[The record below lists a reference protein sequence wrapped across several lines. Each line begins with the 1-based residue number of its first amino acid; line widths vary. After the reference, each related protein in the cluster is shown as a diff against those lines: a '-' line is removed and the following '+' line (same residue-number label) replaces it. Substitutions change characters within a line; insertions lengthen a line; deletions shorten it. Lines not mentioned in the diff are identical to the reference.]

1 MEFGLIGLLCSGLLL
16 ILNEHQDDII
26 KNFSYFKDYCKGL
39 THKQQFKESFKK
51 NFAITGT
58 EMINFLKNPRYYYV
72 SNRSYINLFDNII
85 KNQINFDLN
94 YLCDFYFN
102 LEDKKDAIIIC
113 LCPFRNLLKL
123 IECTT
128 FFRDFSIEKY
138 YEYGDLEAKYY
149 EYGVSDL
156 ETVECLKQ
164 NIVMLNFRSHIF
176 GSFKIPVF
184 YRENYDGDHKVI
196 LTTKHGNKSFVF
208 NCLHERDYGLP
219 FGLAKLP
226 ENSPFII
233 NLKTKEQHDGI
244 I

>member
-1 MEFGLIGLLCSGLLL
+1 MKYELIGLLCSGLLL
-16 ILNEHQDDII
+16 ILNERQDDII

-39 THKQQFKESFKK
+39 TYKQQLKESFKK

-113 LCPFRNLLKL
+113 LCPFRNLVKE
-123 IECTT
+123 IERRT
-128 FFRDFSIEKY
+128 FFRDFTIEKY
-138 YEYGDLEAKYY
+138 YEYGDTEAKYY

-156 ETVECLKQ
+156 EAKKCLKQ
-164 NIVMLNFRSHIF
+164 SLVVLNFNL
-176 GSFKIPVF
+176 FKIPVF
-184 YRENYDGDHKVI
+184 YRENYDEDQKVI

-208 NCLHERDYGLP
+208 NCLNEKDYGSHP
-219 FGLAKLP
+219 EDAKLP

-233 NLKTKEQHDGI
+233 NLKTGEQHDGI